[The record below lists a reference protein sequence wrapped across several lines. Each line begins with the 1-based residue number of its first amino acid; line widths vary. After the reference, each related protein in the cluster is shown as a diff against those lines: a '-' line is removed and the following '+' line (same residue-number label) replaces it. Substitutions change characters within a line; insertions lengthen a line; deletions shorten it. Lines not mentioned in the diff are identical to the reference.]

1 MAHAPFFNQERPVTV
16 IDLGM
21 PRNIDPELD
30 DLSSDV
36 TVVDLDGL
44 KYWYR
49 RELTDMNDIL
59 TRSRAIASENSEL
72 YDRIANSFRSGN
84 ISE

>member
-1 MAHAPFFNQERPVTV
+1 
-16 IDLGM
+16 M

-36 TVVDLDGL
+36 TIVDLDGL

-49 RELTDMNDIL
+49 RELADMDDIL
-59 TRSRAIASENSEL
+59 MRCRTVVAEHSDLYEKIAG
-72 YDRIANSFRSGN
+72 SFKQN
-84 ISE
+84 KETAC

>member
-1 MAHAPFFNQERPVTV
+1 
-16 IDLGM
+16 M

-30 DLSSDV
+30 DLSSDI

-59 TRSRAIASENSEL
+59 ARCRTIIAEHQDL
-72 YDRIANSFRSGN
+72 YEKIADSFKGGQ
-84 ISE
+84 EPA